1 MRSIVFFLFLAAA
14 LPAHAQERSPAPS
27 PDCLDARR
35 LQEIHQ
41 ADARTFAVQDSD
53 GRRFRLALASDCPLQ
68 ADTPAV
74 LLAREGWVCG
84 TGNEFVRSGPSTCAV
99 TALTGLDA
107 RTYASLA
114 RTASHADDGVTTLET
129 VSVRAPPRRRGFAGS
144 PSFCFNPRYLRA
156 WSEDSAGMLV
166 ELSPRR
172 SGGHRYYRVELAQN
186 CPDLDSAPAIVFRS
200 GLGIGVICG
209 NPGDRIIAQD
219 SGGGSLFDAGDS
231 DLMFAEDPRLSRMG
245 MRFQCTVSAVYPHE
259 PQVESARA
267 PR

>member
-1 MRSIVFFLFLAAA
+1 MRPIVFLLLAAA

-35 LQEIHQ
+35 MQEIHQ
-41 ADARTFAVQDSD
+41 ADARTLAVQGSD
-53 GRRFRLALASDCPLQ
+53 GRRFRLALATDCPLQ

-84 TGNEFVRSGPSTCAV
+84 TGNEFVRTGPATCAV
-99 TALTGLDA
+99 TALAGVDA
-107 RTYASLA
+107 RTYAALA
-114 RTASHADDGVTTLET
+114 RTASQADDGVTTLET
-129 VSVRAPPRRRGFAGS
+129 VSVRAPRRRGFAGS

-156 WSEDSAGMLV
+156 WSEDSEGMLV

-186 CPDLDSAPAIVFRS
+186 CPDLDAAPAIVFRS
-200 GLGIGVICG
+200 GVGIGVICG

-219 SGGGSLFDAGDS
+219 SGGGTLFDTGDPG
-231 DLMFAEDPRLSRMG
+231 LMLPEDPRRFSRPG
-245 MRFQCTVSAVYPHE
+245 TRFQCTVSAVYPHE
-259 PQVESARA
+259 PQAANAQA